1 MGGDHITRAQHALA
15 IVEAGYSLGGADNDW
30 LARVL
35 DAAGD
40 DLQHGCGSYGF
51 TCRIGESDLEM
62 HAYCEKQLDP
72 KFGPLVAEMNQTVP
86 GAFFERLRR
95 NAILCG
101 GFDEIAPPVLRAHFR
116 ERGPKVDIHDSFFLV
131 AQDGEGH
138 AININAPARAK
149 VKAHSRVRG
158 VWNQVGAHLAAAMRL
173 RRRFSEARAV
183 RDAVL
188 SPSGKIEHAEGVAT
202 SERAIRNLLSAAV
215 KDAERARSKTGRRD
229 PEKAMALWQGLV
241 AGEWSLVDHWESDG
255 KRYVATYRNRP
266 DVPDPRVLTAQ
277 ERLVFKYASLGES
290 NKEIA
295 FTLGLSVGAVG
306 SAVSRL
312 LLKLRC
318 SRRTDL
324 LAFADAGGAAHAE
337 LQIGNDDVGVLAVAH
352 APNAAAMKK
361 LSATEREIAEMVVSG
376 KTNAAIARARGT
388 STSTVANQ
396 MRAIFEKLDVG
407 SRAELVRRLTRE

>member
-1 MGGDHITRAQHALA
+1 MAGDHTTRAQHALA
-15 IVEAGYSLGGADNDW
+15 IVEAGYSLEGTDNEW

-35 DAAGD
+35 EAAGD
-40 DLQHGCGSYGF
+40 DLEYGCGSYAF

-62 HAYCEKQLDP
+62 RAYCENQLDP
-72 KFGPLVAEMNQTVP
+72 KFGPLVAEMNQAIP
-86 GAFFERLRR
+86 GEFFERLRR
-95 NAILCG
+95 SAILAG
-101 GFDEIAPPVLRAHFR
+101 GFDQLAPPALAAHFR
-116 ERGPKVDIHDSFFLV
+116 ERGPKVGIHDSFALV

-158 VWNQVGAHLAAAMRL
+158 VWGHVGVHLASAMRL

-183 RDAVL
+183 RDAVI
-188 SPSGKIEHAEGVAT
+188 SPSGKIAHAEGDAT
-202 SERAIRNLLSAAV
+202 SERSIRDLLSTAV

-229 PEKAMALWQGLV
+229 PEKAMVLWQGLV

-255 KRYVATYRNRP
+255 KRFVAAYRNRP
-266 DVPDPRVLTAQ
+266 EVPDPRVLTAQ
-277 ERLVFKYASLGES
+277 ERLVFKFASLGES

-295 FTLGLSVGAVG
+295 FTLGLSVGAVA

-312 LLKLRC
+312 MLKLRC

-324 LAFADAGGAAHAE
+324 LAFSNPAEGLHAE

-352 APNAAAMKK
+352 SPNEAAMNA
-361 LSATEREIAEMVVSG
+361 LSTTERAIAKLVISG
-376 KTNAAIARARGT
+376 ATNAVIARSRGT
-388 STSTVANQ
+388 SASTVANQ
-396 MRAIFEKLDVG
+396 IRAIFEKLDVG
-407 SRAELVRRLTRE
+407 SRAQLVRRLTRE